1 MRVRA
6 ACDVGGG
13 GGGVFSTCFLPK
25 KVVFQ
30 GTRKVE
36 K

>member
-13 GGGVFSTCFLPK
+13 GVFFTFLLRQ

-30 GTRKVE
+30 ATRKVE
-36 K
+36 N

>member
-6 ACDVGGG
+6 ACDVG

-25 KVVFQ
+25 KVVSQ

-36 K
+36 N